1 MKGSKSKF
9 MSQATAVESTSDDS
23 ASTDEE
29 IEGHSKIS
37 RKVNFVAKCS

>member
-9 MSQATAVESTSDDS
+9 MSQTTAAESTSDDS

-29 IEGHSKIS
+29 NEGH
-37 RKVNFVAKCS
+37 KCS